1 MKALISVYDKTEV
14 VEFARGLVGLGYE
27 LVSTGGTYTE
37 LAKAKLPVQQVSDLT
52 GFPEIMGGRVKTLH
66 PKIHGGILARRGRAD
81 DLAQMKEHGIQN
93 IDLVAGNLYPFRET
107 ISKAGVTLEDALEN
121 IDIGGPSFI
130 RAAAKNFPHVVVVVD
145 PADYSSVVERLRAG
159 SLSLED
165 RQRLARKAFQ
175 HVALYDTAIAQYL
188 SGTETSVFP
197 QEITFGLEKLYETRY
212 GENPHQKGAL
222 YAPVTGAWGM
232 TAARQLQGQEMSFN
246 NWVDASAAWAAVQE
260 FKEPAV
266 AVIKHTNP
274 CGLAIHQEIA
284 EAYRRAYQGDPVS
297 AYGGIVSFNR
307 TVTEEAAKALSPIFY
322 EVVIAPDFQAEALA
336 VLKRKRNLRV
346 LAVPDV
352 QRLPG
357 TRLDVRQVVGGLLVQ
372 TPDELEENPAA
383 WKVVTERHP
392 TPQQLEDMA
401 FAWKVCKH
409 VKSNAIVI
417 AKGNTLLG
425 MGAGQP
431 NRVTSVRL
439 AAQAAGEHAQGAVLA
454 SDAMFPFADN
464 VEAAAAAGVSAVVQ
478 PGGSIRDEEVIAAAD
493 KLGLAMVFTGVRHFR
508 H

>member
-1 MKALISVYDKTEV
+1 
-14 VEFARGLVGLGYE
+14 
-27 LVSTGGTYTE
+27 
-37 LAKAKLPVQQVSDLT
+37 
-52 GFPEIMGGRVKTLH
+52 
-66 PKIHGGILARRGRAD
+66 
-81 DLAQMKEHGIQN
+81 
-93 IDLVAGNLYPFRET
+93 
-107 ISKAGVTLEDALEN
+107 
-121 IDIGGPSFI
+121 
-130 RAAAKNFPHVVVVVD
+130 
-145 PADYSSVVERLRAG
+145 
-159 SLSLED
+159 
-165 RQRLARKAFQ
+165 
-175 HVALYDTAIAQYL
+175 VALYDTAIAQYL
-188 SGTETSVFP
+188 SSVETSVFP
-197 QEITFGLEKLYETRY
+197 QELTIGLEKLYETRY

-232 TAARQLQGQEMSFN
+232 TATRQLQGQEMSFN

-274 CGLAIHQEIA
+274 CGLAMHQDIA

-307 TVTEEAAKALSPIFY
+307 TVTEEAANALSPIFY
-322 EVVIAPDFQAEALA
+322 EVVIAPDFQDEALA
-336 VLKRKRNLRV
+336 VLKRKRDLRV
-346 LAVPDV
+346 LAVPEV
-352 QRLPG
+352 QRQPG
-357 TRLDVRQVVGGLLVQ
+357 TRLEVRQVVGGLLVQ
-372 TPDELEENPAA
+372 TPDELEEAPAA
-383 WKVVTERHP
+383 WKIVTERHP
-392 TPQQLEDMA
+392 TAQQLEDMA
-401 FAWKVCKH
+401 FAWKVAKH

-417 AKGNTLLG
+417 AKDNMLLG

-439 AAQAAGEHAQGAVLA
+439 AAQAAGENAKGAVLA

-478 PGGSIRDEEVIAAAD
+478 PGGSIRDEEVIAAAN